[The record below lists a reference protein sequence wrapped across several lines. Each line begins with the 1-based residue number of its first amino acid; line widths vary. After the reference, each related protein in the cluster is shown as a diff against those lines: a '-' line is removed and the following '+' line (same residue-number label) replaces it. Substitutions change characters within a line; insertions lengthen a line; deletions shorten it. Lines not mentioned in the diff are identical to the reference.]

1 MDNSIGT
8 KLKTL
13 RENKKLTLD
22 EVAQKVG
29 TTRQT
34 LFKYENGIVTNIPSN
49 KIEELARFYGVSPA
63 YLMGWKD
70 DNYIQDSSTH
80 GTVVSSNASPTA
92 TNPPDTAIH
101 PPEYKAIKFSIKKES
116 GLTPFSVADNALA
129 PRIQQGDS
137 VFVSAPANNEV
148 LFPHKTLLAIQTVN
162 NKGEIM
168 APYVV
173 LRVFYYAPDLSGII
187 TYAPGAF
194 NNTVE
199 PIYYPFSMIDKA
211 TPLIGIARSVSFN
224 IL

>member
-1 MDNSIGT
+1 MDNSIGN

-22 EVAQKVG
+22 EVAQKIG
-29 TTRQT
+29 TSRQT

-49 KIEELARFYGVSPA
+49 KIEDLAGIYGVSPA
-63 YLMGWKD
+63 YLMGWED
-70 DNYIQDSSTH
+70 DKHIRNTSAH
-80 GTVVSSNASPTA
+80 GTAASSNVSPK
-92 TNPPDTAIH
+92 AIY
-101 PPEYKAIKFSIKKES
+101 PTEYKAIKFSIKKEA

-137 VFVSAPANNEV
+137 VFVSAPADNEV
-148 LFPHKTLLAIQTVN
+148 LFPHKTLLAIQAVN

-173 LRVFYYAPDLSGII
+173 LRLFYYAPDLSGII
-187 TYAPGAF
+187 TYAPGVL

-199 PIYYPFSMIDKA
+199 PIYYPFNMLDKA
-211 TPLIGIARSVSFN
+211 TPLIGIARSISFN

>member
-22 EVAQKVG
+22 EVAEKVG

-49 KIEELARFYGVSPA
+49 KLEDLAGFYGVSPA
-63 YLMGWKD
+63 YLMGWD
-70 DNYIQDSSTH
+70 DRHIRNTSAH
-80 GTVVSSNASPTA
+80 GTAFFGNAAPTVEQSA
-92 TNPPDTAIH
+92 
-101 PPEYKAIKFSIKKES
+101 EYKALKFSIKKEV

-137 VFVSAPANNEV
+137 VFVSAPADNEV
-148 LFPHKTLLAIQTVN
+148 LFPHKTLLAIQAVN

-173 LRVFYYAPDLSGII
+173 LRLFYYAPDLSGII
-187 TYAPGAF
+187 TYVPGAF
-194 NNTVE
+194 NNAVD
-199 PIYYPFSMIDKA
+199 PIYYPFNMIDTA
-211 TPLIGIARSVSFN
+211 SPLIGIARSVSFN

>member
-22 EVAQKVG
+22 EVAEKVG

-49 KIEELARFYGVSPA
+49 KLEDLAGFYGVSPA
-63 YLMGWKD
+63 YLMGWD
-70 DNYIQDSSTH
+70 DRHIRNTSAH
-80 GTVVSSNASPTA
+80 GTAFFGNAAPTVEQSA
-92 TNPPDTAIH
+92 
-101 PPEYKAIKFSIKKES
+101 EYKALKFSIKKEA

-137 VFVSAPANNEV
+137 VFVSAPADNEV
-148 LFPHKTLLAIQTVN
+148 LFPHKTLLAIQAVN

-173 LRVFYYAPDLSGII
+173 LRLFYYAPDLSGII
-187 TYAPGAF
+187 TYVPGAF
-194 NNTVE
+194 NNAVD
-199 PIYYPFSMIDKA
+199 PIYYPFNMIDTA
-211 TPLIGIARSVSFN
+211 SPLIGIARSVSFN

>member
-1 MDNSIGT
+1 MDNSIGK

-49 KIEELARFYGVSPA
+49 KIEDLAGFYGVSPA
-63 YLMGWKD
+63 YLMGWEEDKQ
-70 DNYIQDSSTH
+70 IQDNSAQ
-80 GTVVSSNASPTA
+80 GVPYFSNPVPQTLQY
-92 TNPPDTAIH
+92 
-101 PPEYKAIKFSIKKES
+101 PEYKALQFSINKKA
-116 GLTPFSVADNALA
+116 GLTPFSVADNAFA

-137 VFVSAPANNEV
+137 VFVSSPANNEV
-148 LFPHKTLLAIQTVN
+148 LFPHKTLLAIQAVN
-162 NKGEIM
+162 REGEIM

-173 LRVFYYAPDLSGII
+173 LRLFYYAPDLSGII
-187 TYAPGAF
+187 TYAPGAL
-194 NNTVE
+194 NNAFE
-199 PIYYPFSMIDKA
+199 PVYYPFNILNKES
-211 TPLIGIARSVSFN
+211 PLIGIARSVSFN

>member
-70 DNYIQDSSTH
+70 DKYIQDNSTH
-80 GTVVSSNASPTA
+80 GTVVSSTA
-92 TNPPDTAIH
+92 PPKAIH
-101 PPEYKAIKFSIKKES
+101 PSEYKAIKFSIKKEA

-137 VFVSAPANNEV
+137 VFVSAPADNEV

-162 NKGEIM
+162 DKGEIM

-173 LRVFYYAPDLSGII
+173 LRLFYYAPDLSGII

-199 PIYYPFSMIDKA
+199 PIYYHFNMIDKA

>member
-22 EVAQKVG
+22 EVAEKVG

-49 KIEELARFYGVSPA
+49 KLEDLAGFYGVSPA
-63 YLMGWKD
+63 YLMGWD
-70 DNYIQDSSTH
+70 DRHIRNTSAH
-80 GTVVSSNASPTA
+80 GTAFFGNAAPTVEQSA
-92 TNPPDTAIH
+92 
-101 PPEYKAIKFSIKKES
+101 EYKALKFSIKKEA

-137 VFVSAPANNEV
+137 VFVSAPADNEV
-148 LFPHKTLLAIQTVN
+148 LFPHKTLLAIQAVN

-173 LRVFYYAPDLSGII
+173 LRLFYYAPDLSGII
-187 TYAPGAF
+187 TYVPGAF
-194 NNTVE
+194 NNAVD
-199 PIYYPFSMIDKA
+199 PIYYPFNMLDTAS
-211 TPLIGIARSVSFN
+211 PLIGIARSVSFN